1 MLSVIVPIYQAVNTL
16 ERCVDSIIGQNVD
29 SMEIILI
36 DDGSTDGS
44 SELCDKLSKQNS
56 NIIVK
61 HIANSGPYQ
70 ARRHGALLSR
80 GEVITF
86 VDADDW
92 IEKDAYHDL
101 TELYS
106 NNNVDILLY
115 AQKVGSDEH
124 ENMNMISDGLYESV
138 DIKEKILPSM
148 IWDVKLGCCMIEPS
162 LCSKLIKKELFLEV
176 TSGVNDRLVWGD
188 DAAVT
193 YPMLVR
199 ASKIYIYNKSYYHYC
214 LNTKSNTHN
223 YPLSRINELIRFK
236 KVITEKLSQYSDMD
250 FSWQIDCYMRMFI
263 DMLSMGWFGCRR
275 TSQRFIFPFSK
286 IKLGSQV
293 KLYGAGDVGKSYY
306 QVIIQTGCVVLTG
319 WYDKNANEI
328 DAFLGERIYNLDDVS
343 VAADEY
349 ILIAVCDYN
358 LSEEIRSDLISRG
371 IPDNKIIWEKPI
383 LIS

>member
-1 MLSVIVPIYQAVNTL
+1 MLSVIVPAYQAVDTL

-29 SMEIILI
+29 SMEIILV

-70 ARRHGALLSR
+70 ARRQGALIAH

-92 IEKDAYHDL
+92 IEKDTYHDL
-101 TELYS
+101 VELY
-106 NNNVDILLY
+106 NDNNVDILLY
-115 AQKVGSDEH
+115 AQKVGNDEH
-124 ENMNMISDGLYESV
+124 ENLNMISDGLYKSV

-148 IWDVKLGCCMIEPS
+148 MWDVKLGCCVIEPS
-162 LCSKLIKKELFLEV
+162 LCSKLIKRGLFLEV
-176 TSGVNDRLVWGD
+176 TSDVEERLVWGD

-193 YPMLVR
+193 YPMIVR
-199 ASKIYIYNKSYYHYC
+199 ASSIYIYNKSYYHYC
-214 LNTKSNTHN
+214 FNAKSNTN
-223 YPLSRINELIRFK
+223 SYPLSRIEELIRFK
-236 KVITEKLSQYSDMD
+236 KIITEKLSQYSDMD
-250 FSWQIDCYMRMFI
+250 FSWQIDCYMRIFL
-263 DMLSMGWFGCRR
+263 DMLSMNWFGCRR

-286 IKLGSQV
+286 INPGSKI

-371 IPDNKIIWEKPI
+371 IPNNKIIWEKPI